1 MALNAAQACVAML
14 RVTAH
19 DAQAERE
26 ALARLA
32 AWAGQYTPVVSLAP
46 PQALLLEV
54 AGSRRLFGGDSNL
67 REQVRQGLAELGFT
81 ARSALAPTPLAALWL
96 ARAGGEARV
105 TRTAQLAAALA
116 PLPLAALEPDA
127 RQGALLAAMGL
138 GRLGDCLR
146 LPRAGLAQRLGP
158 EWVLALDRAL
168 GRLPDPR
175 PAYTPP
181 LAFTTELN
189 LPAPVTDSS
198 VLLFGLHRL
207 VIELGGFLRARQ
219 AAVQALSVTLAHRR
233 PVPPTALRLTLVAPT
248 RDVAHLTGLLRERLE
263 RLALP
268 APVEALALDAE
279 TLCLLPDA
287 NLALFAAAHAPPAAA
302 AEWLERLQARLGREA
317 VHGLKRVADHR
328 PEYAWA
334 HRPPVP
340 GAPGGIAIDTVRR
353 PLWLLPAPLALAER
367 DGRPVWDGALTL
379 EPGRERIEAG
389 WWDDRDIARDYF
401 VATTATGTRLWVYR
415 ELTGARGWF
424 LHGLFA

>member
-1 MALNAAQACVAML
+1 MLWLCLHLPDLALDVCTRGAPESGPVAVSTGSGRAQRILAANAAARSHGVQAGMALNAAQACVAML

-146 LPRAGLAQRLGP
+146 
-158 EWVLALDRAL
+158 
-168 GRLPDPR
+168 
-175 PAYTPP
+175 
-181 LAFTTELN
+181 
-189 LPAPVTDSS
+189 
-198 VLLFGLHRL
+198 
-207 VIELGGFLRARQ
+207 
-219 AAVQALSVTLAHRR
+219 
-233 PVPPTALRLTLVAPT
+233 
-248 RDVAHLTGLLRERLE
+248 
-263 RLALP
+263 
-268 APVEALALDAE
+268 
-279 TLCLLPDA
+279 
-287 NLALFAAAHAPPAAA
+287 
-302 AEWLERLQARLGREA
+302 
-317 VHGLKRVADHR
+317 
-328 PEYAWA
+328 
-334 HRPPVP
+334 
-340 GAPGGIAIDTVRR
+340 
-353 PLWLLPAPLALAER
+353 
-367 DGRPVWDGALTL
+367 
-379 EPGRERIEAG
+379 
-389 WWDDRDIARDYF
+389 
-401 VATTATGTRLWVYR
+401 
-415 ELTGARGWF
+415 
-424 LHGLFA
+424 